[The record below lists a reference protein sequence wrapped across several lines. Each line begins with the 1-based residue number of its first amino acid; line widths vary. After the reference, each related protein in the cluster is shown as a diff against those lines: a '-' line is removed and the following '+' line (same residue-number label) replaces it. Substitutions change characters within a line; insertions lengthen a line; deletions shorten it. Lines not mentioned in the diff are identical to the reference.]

1 MLDFSK
7 IKTYP
12 IKTRKNKEKLI
23 NFFDI
28 NQKYPLLP
36 DKNLPILANKIVAA
50 YKNHKKIIFMLGGH
64 VLKVGCTPFIID
76 LVKRGIIGHVAVNG
90 SLPIHDFEIALI
102 GETSEDVAKSIEDG
116 SFGMSEETGSM
127 LNEAIINGSKK
138 NLGMGE
144 AIGKMI
150 AEKNLPFK
158 EASLSYWTYHKKI
171 PFTVHTAIGTEIIYQ
186 HPRCDGAAMGQTSYL
201 DFKILAK
208 SLTQLEDGV
217 VVNIGSAVIMPE
229 VFLKALTVVRNL
241 NYQVKNFTAAN
252 MDMIKHYRPTVNV
265 VERPTSL
272 GGLGLSI
279 IAKHEETIPTL
290 YQLIMKAL

>member
-1 MLDFSK
+1 MIDFSK

-12 IKTRKNKEKLI
+12 IKTRLSKEKLA
-23 NFFDI
+23 NFFNI
-28 NQKYPLLP
+28 NGEYPLLP
-36 DKNLPILANKIVAA
+36 DKNLPILAE
-50 YKNHKKIIFMLGGH
+50 KIITAHNHQKKVIFMMGGH
-64 VLKVGCTPFIID
+64 VLKVGCVPFIID

-102 GETSEDVAKSIEDG
+102 GETSEDVSKSIEDG

-127 LNEAIINGSKK
+127 LNKAIINGSKK

-144 AIGKMI
+144 SIGQMI
-150 AEKNLPFK
+150 AEQNLPFK
-158 EASLSYWTYHKKI
+158 ESSLSYWTYIKKI
-171 PFTVHTAIGTEIIYQ
+171 PFTVHTAIGTEILYQ
-186 HPRCDGAAMGQTSYL
+186 HPMCDGAAMGQTSYK
-201 DFKILAK
+201 DFKILAN
-208 SLTQLEDGV
+208 SLTQLEGGV
-217 VVNIGSAVIMPE
+217 IVNIGSAVIMPE
-229 VFLKALTVVRNL
+229 VFLKAFTVVRNL

-290 YQLIMKAL
+290 YQLIMKTL